1 MNTACYTINKVYLRP
16 STTKTPYEIWKDK
29 KLNLGYFHIFGCIC
43 YILNNREQLCK
54 FQPKSDKGV
63 FFGYSLNSR
72 AYRVYNLRT
81 KTIMESINVV
91 IDDFNDVSSES
102 SEDEIDILTTNKK
115 NSFWTHKLYQV
126 V

>member
-43 YILNNREQLCK
+43 YILNNREQLGK

-63 FFGYSLNSR
+63 FLGYSLNSR

-102 SEDEIDILTTNKK
+102 SEDEIDILTTNNEKQLLD
-115 NSFWTHKLYQV
+115 T
-126 V
+126 